1 MIYGGSSVLKSCG
14 IKVYSSILILLIVV
28 LLFSSFL
35 FLNPNKIYGDDQKAS
50 YNDKIDISAES
61 AVILNYD
68 TGDILWEKNSSSSM
82 YPASTTKI
90 LSSIIAIENIN
101 DFDQVVEISKNAS
114 GRNHSA
120 FRFRTGDSIS
130 LMDLCKASLICS
142 HNNAT
147 IALAEYVSGSVED
160 FVELMNKKAEEIGTE
175 NSFFMNTNGL
185 DDEFP
190 DHRSTARDLAII
202 AGYCMENEI
211 FKEIVNT
218 REDTIIKNDQE
229 IEITNT
235 NNLLDYDSIKGVKTG
250 YTNNA
255 GYCIVLYSE
264 KNDLRLITVILNSS
278 SLEERDKDALK
289 LLNWTY
295 GNLKYVKIIDSHQ
308 AAATTTIK
316 DKAELNLDLY
326 PESDYVELININ
338 DDQIEIKQNSYSD
351 IDLPVEKKDILGTI
365 DIFINGQKIKELN
378 MISRESVEDAY
389 VYQEL
394 SSDRELRTRFI
405 IVIILVFYFLAILFI
420 IIRNLFIKKMI

>member
-14 IKVYSSILILLIVV
+14 IKVFFSILILLIVV

-68 TGDILWEKNSSSSM
+68 TGDILWERNSSNSM
-82 YPASTTKI
+82 YPASTTKM

-101 DFDQVVEISKNAS
+101 DFDQVVEISKNAA

-120 FRFRTGDSIS
+120 FRFRTGDRIS
-130 LMDLCKASLICS
+130 LIDLCRASLICS

-160 FVELMNKKAEEIGTE
+160 FVELMNKKAEEIGAK

-202 AGYCMENEI
+202 ASYCMENEI

-218 REDTIIKNDQE
+218 REDTILKNDQE

-278 SLEERDKDALK
+278 SLEERDRDALK

-308 AAATTTIK
+308 AAATTPIK
-316 DKAELNLDLY
+316 DKVELNLDLY

-338 DDQIEIKQNSYSD
+338 DDQIEIKQNLYSD
-351 IDLPVEKKDILGTI
+351 INLPVEKEDILGTI

-378 MISRESVEDAY
+378 MISRESVEEAY

>member
-120 FRFRTGDSIS
+120 FRFRTGDRIS

-160 FVELMNKKAEEIGTE
+160 FVELMNKKAEEIGAE
-175 NSFFMNTNGL
+175 NSFFKNTNGL

-190 DHRSTARDLAII
+190 DHRSTARDMAII

-264 KNDLRLITVILNSS
+264 KNDLRLITVILNSI
-278 SLEERDKDALK
+278 SLEERDKDVLK

-316 DKAELNLDLY
+316 DKVELNLDLY

-338 DDQIEIKQNSYSD
+338 DDQIEIKQNLYSD
-351 IDLPVEKKDILGTI
+351 INLPVEKEDILGTI

>member
-1 MIYGGSSVLKSCG
+1 MIYSSSSVLKSCG
-14 IKVYSSILILLIVV
+14 IKVYYSILILFIVV
-28 LLFSSFL
+28 LFSSFL
-35 FLNPNKIYGDDQKAS
+35 FLNPNKIYGDDQKAF

-68 TGDILWEKNSSSSM
+68 TGDILWEKNSSSPM

-120 FRFRTGDSIS
+120 FRFRTGDRIS

-160 FVELMNKKAEEIGTE
+160 FVELMNKKAEEIGAE
-175 NSFFMNTNGL
+175 NSFFKNTNGL

-190 DHRSTARDLAII
+190 DHRSTAIDMAII
-202 AGYCMENEI
+202 ASYCMENEI

-218 REDTIIKNDQE
+218 REDTILKNDQE

-235 NNLLDYDSIKGVKTG
+235 NNLLDYDFIKGVKTG

-264 KNDLRLITVILNSS
+264 KNDLRLITVILNSI
-278 SLEERDKDALK
+278 SLKERDKDALK

-351 IDLPVEKKDILGTI
+351 INLPVEKEDILGTI

-394 SSDRELRTRFI
+394 SSDRELRMRFI
-405 IVIILVFYFLAILFI
+405 IVIILVFYFLAIVFI

>member
-1 MIYGGSSVLKSCG
+1 MIYGGSSVLKSCS
-14 IKVYSSILILLIVV
+14 IKVYSRILILLIVV

-50 YNDKIDISAES
+50 YNNKIDISAES

-68 TGDILWEKNSSSSM
+68 TGDILWEKNSGKFM

-101 DFDQVVEISKNAS
+101 DFDQVVEISKNSS

-120 FRFRTGDSIS
+120 FRFRTGDRIS

-160 FVELMNKKAEEIGTE
+160 FVELMNKKAEEIGAE
-175 NSFFMNTNGL
+175 NSFFKNTNGL

-190 DHRSTARDLAII
+190 DHRSTARDMAII

-229 IEITNT
+229 VEITNT

-278 SLEERDKDALK
+278 SLEERDKDVLK

-295 GNLKYVKIIDSHQ
+295 GNLKYVKIIDSRQ

-316 DKAELNLDLY
+316 DKVELNLDLY

-351 IDLPVEKKDILGTI
+351 INLPVEKEDILGTI

>member
-1 MIYGGSSVLKSCG
+1 MIYGGSSVLKSCS
-14 IKVYSSILILLIVV
+14 IKVYSRILILLIVV

-50 YNDKIDISAES
+50 YNNKIDISAES

-68 TGDILWEKNSSSSM
+68 TGDILWEKNSGKFM

-101 DFDQVVEISKNAS
+101 DFDQVVEISKNSS

-120 FRFRTGDSIS
+120 FRFRTGDRIS

-160 FVELMNKKAEEIGTE
+160 FVELMNKKAEEIGAE
-175 NSFFMNTNGL
+175 NSFFKNTNGL

-190 DHRSTARDLAII
+190 DHRSTARDMAII

-229 IEITNT
+229 VEITNT

-278 SLEERDKDALK
+278 SLEERDKDVLK

-295 GNLKYVKIIDSHQ
+295 GNLKYVKIIDSRQ

-316 DKAELNLDLY
+316 DKVELNLDLY

-351 IDLPVEKKDILGTI
+351 INLPVEKEDILGTI
-365 DIFINGQKIKELN
+365 DIYINGQKIKELN

>member
-50 YNDKIDISAES
+50 YNDKIEISAES

-90 LSSIIAIENIN
+90 LSSIVAIENIN
-101 DFDQVVEISKNAS
+101 DLDQVVEISKNAS

-120 FRFRTGDSIS
+120 FRFRTGDRIS
-130 LMDLCKASLICS
+130 LMDLCRASLICS

-160 FVELMNKKAEEIGTE
+160 FVELMNKKAEEIGAE
-175 NSFFMNTNGL
+175 NSFFKNTNGL

-190 DHRSTARDLAII
+190 DHRSTARDMAII
-202 AGYCMENEI
+202 ASYCMENEI

-264 KNDLRLITVILNSS
+264 KNDLRLITVILNSI

-351 IDLPVEKKDILGTI
+351 INLPVEKEDILGTI

-405 IVIILVFYFLAILFI
+405 IIIILVFYFLAILFI

>member
-1 MIYGGSSVLKSCG
+1 
-14 IKVYSSILILLIVV
+14 
-28 LLFSSFL
+28 
-35 FLNPNKIYGDDQKAS
+35 
-50 YNDKIDISAES
+50 
-61 AVILNYD
+61 
-68 TGDILWEKNSSSSM
+68 
-82 YPASTTKI
+82 
-90 LSSIIAIENIN
+90 
-101 DFDQVVEISKNAS
+101 
-114 GRNHSA
+114 
-120 FRFRTGDSIS
+120 
-130 LMDLCKASLICS
+130 
-142 HNNAT
+142 
-147 IALAEYVSGSVED
+147 
-160 FVELMNKKAEEIGTE
+160 
-175 NSFFMNTNGL
+175 
-185 DDEFP
+185 
-190 DHRSTARDLAII
+190 
-202 AGYCMENEI
+202 MENEI

>member
-120 FRFRTGDSIS
+120 FRFRTGDRIS

-160 FVELMNKKAEEIGTE
+160 FVELMNKKAEEIGAE
-175 NSFFMNTNGL
+175 NSFFKNTNGL

>member
-50 YNDKIDISAES
+50 YNDKIEISAES

-90 LSSIIAIENIN
+90 LSSIVAIENIN
-101 DFDQVVEISKNAS
+101 DLDQVVEISKNAS

-120 FRFRTGDSIS
+120 FRFRTGDRIS
-130 LMDLCKASLICS
+130 LMDLCRASLICS

-160 FVELMNKKAEEIGTE
+160 FVELMNKKAEEIGAE
-175 NSFFMNTNGL
+175 NSFFKNTNGL

-190 DHRSTARDLAII
+190 DHRSTARDMAII
-202 AGYCMENEI
+202 ASYCMENEI

-264 KNDLRLITVILNSS
+264 KNDLRLITVILNSI

-338 DDQIEIKQNSYSD
+338 DDQIEIKQNLYSD
-351 IDLPVEKKDILGTI
+351 INLPVEKEDILGTI

-405 IVIILVFYFLAILFI
+405 IIIILVFYFLAILFI

>member
-1 MIYGGSSVLKSCG
+1 MINGGSSVLKSCG

-120 FRFRTGDSIS
+120 FRFRTGDRIS

-160 FVELMNKKAEEIGTE
+160 FVELMNKKAEEIGAE
-175 NSFFMNTNGL
+175 NSFFKNTNGL

-190 DHRSTARDLAII
+190 DHRSTARDMAII

-264 KNDLRLITVILNSS
+264 KNDLRLITVILNSI
-278 SLEERDKDALK
+278 SLEERDKDVLK

-316 DKAELNLDLY
+316 DKVELNLDLY

-338 DDQIEIKQNSYSD
+338 DDQIEIKQNLYSD
-351 IDLPVEKKDILGTI
+351 INLPVEKEDILGTI

>member
-1 MIYGGSSVLKSCG
+1 MIYSSSSVLKSCG
-14 IKVYSSILILLIVV
+14 IKVYYSILILFIVV
-28 LLFSSFL
+28 LFSSFL
-35 FLNPNKIYGDDQKAS
+35 FLNPNKIYGDDQKAF

-68 TGDILWEKNSSSSM
+68 TGDILWEKNSSSPM

-101 DFDQVVEISKNAS
+101 DFDQVVEILKNAS

-120 FRFRTGDSIS
+120 FRFRTGDRIS

-160 FVELMNKKAEEIGTE
+160 FVELMNKKAEEIGAE
-175 NSFFMNTNGL
+175 NSFFKNTNGL

-190 DHRSTARDLAII
+190 DHRSTAIDMAII
-202 AGYCMENEI
+202 ASYCMENEI

-218 REDTIIKNDQE
+218 REDTILKNDQE

-235 NNLLDYDSIKGVKTG
+235 NNLLDYDFIKGVKTG

-264 KNDLRLITVILNSS
+264 KNDLRLITVILNSI
-278 SLEERDKDALK
+278 SLKERDKDALK

-351 IDLPVEKKDILGTI
+351 INLPVEKEDILGTI

-389 VYQEL
+389 VYQQL
-394 SSDRELRTRFI
+394 SSDRELRMRFI
-405 IVIILVFYFLAILFI
+405 IVIILVFYFLAIVFI

>member
-50 YNDKIDISAES
+50 HNDKIDISAES

-120 FRFRTGDSIS
+120 FRFRTGDRIS

-160 FVELMNKKAEEIGTE
+160 FVELMNKKAEEIGAE
-175 NSFFMNTNGL
+175 NSFFKNTNGL

-190 DHRSTARDLAII
+190 DHRSTARDMAII

-264 KNDLRLITVILNSS
+264 KNDLRLITVILNSI
-278 SLEERDKDALK
+278 SLEERDKDVLK

-308 AAATTTIK
+308 VAATATIK
-316 DKAELNLDLY
+316 DKVELNLDLY

-338 DDQIEIKQNSYSD
+338 DDQIEIKQNLYSD
-351 IDLPVEKKDILGTI
+351 INLPVEKEDILGTI

>member
-160 FVELMNKKAEEIGTE
+160 FVELMNKKAEEIGAE
-175 NSFFMNTNGL
+175 NSFFKNTNGL

-190 DHRSTARDLAII
+190 DHRSTARDMAII
-202 AGYCMENEI
+202 ASYCMENEI

>member
-1 MIYGGSSVLKSCG
+1 MIYSSSSVLKSCG
-14 IKVYSSILILLIVV
+14 IKVYYSILILFIVV
-28 LLFSSFL
+28 LFSSFL
-35 FLNPNKIYGDDQKAS
+35 FLNPNKIYGDDQKAF

-68 TGDILWEKNSSSSM
+68 TGDILWEKNSSSPM

-101 DFDQVVEISKNAS
+101 DFDQVVEILKNAS

-120 FRFRTGDSIS
+120 FRFRTGDRIS

-160 FVELMNKKAEEIGTE
+160 FVELMNKKAEEIGAE
-175 NSFFMNTNGL
+175 NSFFKNTNGL

-190 DHRSTARDLAII
+190 DHRSTAIDMAII
-202 AGYCMENEI
+202 ASYCMENEI

-218 REDTIIKNDQE
+218 REDTILKNDQE

-235 NNLLDYDSIKGVKTG
+235 NNLLDYDFIKGVKTG

-264 KNDLRLITVILNSS
+264 KNDLRLITVILNSI

-351 IDLPVEKKDILGTI
+351 INLPVEKEDILGTI

-389 VYQEL
+389 VYQQL
-394 SSDRELRTRFI
+394 SSDRELRMRFI
-405 IVIILVFYFLAILFI
+405 IVIILVFYFLAIVFI

>member
-1 MIYGGSSVLKSCG
+1 MIYSSSSVLKSCG
-14 IKVYSSILILLIVV
+14 IKVYYSILILFIVV
-28 LLFSSFL
+28 LFSSFL
-35 FLNPNKIYGDDQKAS
+35 FLNPNKIYGDDQKAF

-68 TGDILWEKNSSSSM
+68 TGDILWEKNSSSPM

-120 FRFRTGDSIS
+120 FRFRTGDRIS

-160 FVELMNKKAEEIGTE
+160 FVELMNKKAEEIGAE
-175 NSFFMNTNGL
+175 NSFFKNTNGL

-190 DHRSTARDLAII
+190 DHRSTAIDMAII
-202 AGYCMENEI
+202 ASYCMENEI

-218 REDTIIKNDQE
+218 REDTILKNDQE

-235 NNLLDYDSIKGVKTG
+235 NNLLDYDFIKGVKTG

-264 KNDLRLITVILNSS
+264 KNDLRLITVILNSI

-351 IDLPVEKKDILGTI
+351 INLPVEKEDILGTI
-365 DIFINGQKIKELN
+365 DIFINGQKIKELD
-378 MISRESVEDAY
+378 MISRESIEDAY

-394 SSDRELRTRFI
+394 SSDRELRMRFI
-405 IVIILVFYFLAILFI
+405 IVIILVFYFLAIVFI

>member
-50 YNDKIDISAES
+50 HNDKIDISAES

-120 FRFRTGDSIS
+120 FRFRTGDRIS

-160 FVELMNKKAEEIGTE
+160 FVELMNKKAEEIGAE
-175 NSFFMNTNGL
+175 NSFFKNTNGL

-190 DHRSTARDLAII
+190 DHRSTARDMAII

-264 KNDLRLITVILNSS
+264 KNDLRLITVILNSI
-278 SLEERDKDALK
+278 SLEERDKDVLK

-308 AAATTTIK
+308 VAATATIK
-316 DKAELNLDLY
+316 DKVELNLGLY

-338 DDQIEIKQNSYSD
+338 DDQIEIKQNLYSD
-351 IDLPVEKKDILGTI
+351 INLPVEKEDILGTI

>member
-50 YNDKIDISAES
+50 HNDKIDISAES

-120 FRFRTGDSIS
+120 FRFRTGDRIS

-175 NSFFMNTNGL
+175 NSFFKNTNGL

-190 DHRSTARDLAII
+190 DHRSTARDMAII

-264 KNDLRLITVILNSS
+264 KNDLRLITVILNSI
-278 SLEERDKDALK
+278 SLEERDKDVLK

-308 AAATTTIK
+308 VAATATIK
-316 DKAELNLDLY
+316 DKVELNLGLY

-338 DDQIEIKQNSYSD
+338 DDQIEIKQNLYSD
-351 IDLPVEKKDILGTI
+351 INLPVEKEDILGTI

>member
-50 YNDKIDISAES
+50 YNDKIEISAES

-90 LSSIIAIENIN
+90 LSSIVAIENIN
-101 DFDQVVEISKNAS
+101 DLDQVVEISKNAS

-120 FRFRTGDSIS
+120 FRFRTGDRIS
-130 LMDLCKASLICS
+130 LMDLCRASLICS

-160 FVELMNKKAEEIGTE
+160 FVELMNKKAEEIGAE
-175 NSFFMNTNGL
+175 NSFFKNTNGL

-190 DHRSTARDLAII
+190 DHRSTARDMAII
-202 AGYCMENEI
+202 ASYCMENEI

-264 KNDLRLITVILNSS
+264 KNDLRLITVILNSI

-351 IDLPVEKKDILGTI
+351 INLPVEKEDILGTI

>member
-120 FRFRTGDSIS
+120 FRFRTGDRIS

-190 DHRSTARDLAII
+190 DHRSTARDMAII
-202 AGYCMENEI
+202 ASYCMENEI

>member
-420 IIRNLFIKKMI
+420 IVRNLFIKKMI

>member
-160 FVELMNKKAEEIGTE
+160 FVELMNKKAEEIGAE
-175 NSFFMNTNGL
+175 NSFFKNTNGL

-190 DHRSTARDLAII
+190 DHRSTARDMAII
-202 AGYCMENEI
+202 ASYCMENEI

-264 KNDLRLITVILNSS
+264 KNDLRLITVILNSI
-278 SLEERDKDALK
+278 SLEERDKDVLK

-316 DKAELNLDLY
+316 DKVELNLDLY

-338 DDQIEIKQNSYSD
+338 DDQIEIKQNLYSD
-351 IDLPVEKKDILGTI
+351 INLPVEKEDILGTI

>member
-120 FRFRTGDSIS
+120 FRFRTGDRIS

-160 FVELMNKKAEEIGTE
+160 FVELMNKKAEEIGAE
-175 NSFFMNTNGL
+175 NSFFKNTNGL

-190 DHRSTARDLAII
+190 DHRSTAIDMAII
-202 AGYCMENEI
+202 ASYCMENEI

-264 KNDLRLITVILNSS
+264 KNDLRLITVILNSI
-278 SLEERDKDALK
+278 SLEERDKDVLK

-338 DDQIEIKQNSYSD
+338 DDQIEIKQNLYSD
-351 IDLPVEKKDILGTI
+351 INLPVEKEDILGTI

>member
-1 MIYGGSSVLKSCG
+1 MIYSSSSVLKSCG
-14 IKVYSSILILLIVV
+14 IKVYYSILILFIVV
-28 LLFSSFL
+28 LFSSFL
-35 FLNPNKIYGDDQKAS
+35 FLNPNKIYGDDQKAF
-50 YNDKIDISAES
+50 YNEKIDISAES

-68 TGDILWEKNSSSSM
+68 TGDILWEKNSSSPM

-120 FRFRTGDSIS
+120 FRFRTGDRIS

-160 FVELMNKKAEEIGTE
+160 FVELMNKKAEEIGAE
-175 NSFFMNTNGL
+175 NSFFKNTNGL

-190 DHRSTARDLAII
+190 DHRSTAIDMAII
-202 AGYCMENEI
+202 ASYCMENEI

-218 REDTIIKNDQE
+218 REDTILKNDQE

-235 NNLLDYDSIKGVKTG
+235 NNLLDYDFIKGVKTG

-264 KNDLRLITVILNSS
+264 KNDLRLITVILNSI
-278 SLEERDKDALK
+278 SLKERDKDALK

-351 IDLPVEKKDILGTI
+351 INLPVEKEDILGTI

-389 VYQEL
+389 VYQQL
-394 SSDRELRTRFI
+394 SSDRELRMRFI
-405 IVIILVFYFLAILFI
+405 IVIILVFYFLAIVFI

>member
-1 MIYGGSSVLKSCG
+1 MIYSSSSVLKSCG
-14 IKVYSSILILLIVV
+14 IKVYYSILILFIVV
-28 LLFSSFL
+28 LFSSFL
-35 FLNPNKIYGDDQKAS
+35 FLNPNKIYGDDQKAF

-68 TGDILWEKNSSSSM
+68 TGDILWEKNSSSPM

-120 FRFRTGDSIS
+120 FRFRTGDRIS

-160 FVELMNKKAEEIGTE
+160 FVELMNKKAEEIGAE
-175 NSFFMNTNGL
+175 NSFFKNTNGL

-190 DHRSTARDLAII
+190 DHRSTAIDMAII
-202 AGYCMENEI
+202 ASYCMENEI

-218 REDTIIKNDQE
+218 REDTILKNDQE

-235 NNLLDYDSIKGVKTG
+235 NNLLDYDFIKGVKTG

-264 KNDLRLITVILNSS
+264 KNDLRLITVILNSI

-351 IDLPVEKKDILGTI
+351 INLPVEKEDILGTI

-389 VYQEL
+389 VYQQL
-394 SSDRELRTRFI
+394 SSDRELRMRFI
-405 IVIILVFYFLAILFI
+405 IVIILVFYFLAIVFI

>member
-1 MIYGGSSVLKSCG
+1 MIYSSSSVLKSCG
-14 IKVYSSILILLIVV
+14 IKVYYSILILFIVV
-28 LLFSSFL
+28 LFSSFL
-35 FLNPNKIYGDDQKAS
+35 FLNPNKIYGDDQKAF

-68 TGDILWEKNSSSSM
+68 TGDILWEKNSSSPM

-101 DFDQVVEISKNAS
+101 DFDQVVEILKNAS

-120 FRFRTGDSIS
+120 FRFRTGDRIS

-160 FVELMNKKAEEIGTE
+160 FVELMNKKAEEIGAE
-175 NSFFMNTNGL
+175 NSFFKNTNGL

-190 DHRSTARDLAII
+190 DHRSTAIDMAII
-202 AGYCMENEI
+202 ASYCMENEI

-218 REDTIIKNDQE
+218 REDTILKNDQE

-235 NNLLDYDSIKGVKTG
+235 NNLLDYDFIKGVKTG

-264 KNDLRLITVILNSS
+264 KNDLRLITVILNSI

-351 IDLPVEKKDILGTI
+351 INLPVEKEDILGTI

-378 MISRESVEDAY
+378 MISRESIEDAY

-394 SSDRELRTRFI
+394 SSDRELRMRFI
-405 IVIILVFYFLAILFI
+405 IVIILVFYFLAIVFI

>member
-1 MIYGGSSVLKSCG
+1 MIYSSSSVLKSCG
-14 IKVYSSILILLIVV
+14 IKVYYSILILFIVV
-28 LLFSSFL
+28 LFSSFL
-35 FLNPNKIYGDDQKAS
+35 FLNPNKIYGDDQKAF

-68 TGDILWEKNSSSSM
+68 TGDILWEKNSSSPM

-120 FRFRTGDSIS
+120 FRFRTGDRIS

-160 FVELMNKKAEEIGTE
+160 FVELMNKKAEEIGAE
-175 NSFFMNTNGL
+175 NSFFKNTNGL

-190 DHRSTARDLAII
+190 DHRSTAIDMAII
-202 AGYCMENEI
+202 ASYCMENEI

-218 REDTIIKNDQE
+218 REDTILKNDQE

-235 NNLLDYDSIKGVKTG
+235 NNLLDYDFIKGVKTG

-264 KNDLRLITVILNSS
+264 KNDLRLITVILNSI

-351 IDLPVEKKDILGTI
+351 INLPVEKEDILGTI
-365 DIFINGQKIKELN
+365 DIFINGQKIKELD
-378 MISRESVEDAY
+378 MISRESIEDAY

-394 SSDRELRTRFI
+394 SSDRELRMRFI
-405 IVIILVFYFLAILFI
+405 IVIILVFYFLVIVFI

>member
-50 YNDKIDISAES
+50 YNDKIEISAES

-120 FRFRTGDSIS
+120 FRFRTGDRIS
-130 LMDLCKASLICS
+130 LMDLCRASLICS

-160 FVELMNKKAEEIGTE
+160 FVELMNKKAEEIGAE
-175 NSFFMNTNGL
+175 NSFFKNTNGL

-190 DHRSTARDLAII
+190 DHRSTARDMAII
-202 AGYCMENEI
+202 ASYCMENEI

-264 KNDLRLITVILNSS
+264 KNDLRLITVILNSI

-338 DDQIEIKQNSYSD
+338 DDQIEIKQNLYSD
-351 IDLPVEKKDILGTI
+351 IDLPVEKEDILGTI

>member
-1 MIYGGSSVLKSCG
+1 MIYSSSSVLKSCG
-14 IKVYSSILILLIVV
+14 IKVYYSILILFIVV
-28 LLFSSFL
+28 LFSSFL

-50 YNDKIDISAES
+50 HNDKIDISAES

-68 TGDILWEKNSSSSM
+68 TGDILWEKNSSSPM

-101 DFDQVVEISKNAS
+101 DFDQVVEILKNAS

-120 FRFRTGDSIS
+120 FRFRTGDRIS

-160 FVELMNKKAEEIGTE
+160 FVELMNKKAEEIGAE
-175 NSFFMNTNGL
+175 NSFFKNTNGL

-190 DHRSTARDLAII
+190 DHRSTAIDMAII
-202 AGYCMENEI
+202 ASYCMENEI

-218 REDTIIKNDQE
+218 REDTILKNDQE

-235 NNLLDYDSIKGVKTG
+235 NNLLDYDFIKGVKTG

-264 KNDLRLITVILNSS
+264 KNDLRLITVILNSI
-278 SLEERDKDALK
+278 SLKERDKDALK

-351 IDLPVEKKDILGTI
+351 INLPVEKEDILGTI

-389 VYQEL
+389 VYQQL
-394 SSDRELRTRFI
+394 SSDRELRMRFI
-405 IVIILVFYFLAILFI
+405 IVIILVFYFLAIVFI

>member
-50 YNDKIDISAES
+50 HNDKIDISAES

-120 FRFRTGDSIS
+120 FRFRTGDRIS

-160 FVELMNKKAEEIGTE
+160 FVELMNKKAEEIGAE
-175 NSFFMNTNGL
+175 NSFFKNTNGL

-190 DHRSTARDLAII
+190 DHRSTARDMAII
-202 AGYCMENEI
+202 ASYCMENEI

-264 KNDLRLITVILNSS
+264 KNDLRLITVILNSI
-278 SLEERDKDALK
+278 SLEERNKDVLK

-316 DKAELNLDLY
+316 DKVELNLDLY

-338 DDQIEIKQNSYSD
+338 DDQIEIKQNLYSD
-351 IDLPVEKKDILGTI
+351 INLPVEKEDILGTI

-420 IIRNLFIKKMI
+420 IVRNLFIKKMI

>member
-1 MIYGGSSVLKSCG
+1 MIYSSSSVLKSCG
-14 IKVYSSILILLIVV
+14 IKVYYSILILFIVV
-28 LLFSSFL
+28 LFSSFL
-35 FLNPNKIYGDDQKAS
+35 FLNPNKIYGDDQKAF

-68 TGDILWEKNSSSSM
+68 TGDILWEKNSSSPM

-120 FRFRTGDSIS
+120 FRFRTGDRIS

-160 FVELMNKKAEEIGTE
+160 FVELMNKKAEEIGAE
-175 NSFFMNTNGL
+175 NSFFKNTNGL

-190 DHRSTARDLAII
+190 DHRSTAIDMAII
-202 AGYCMENEI
+202 ASYCMENEI

-218 REDTIIKNDQE
+218 REDTILKNDQE

-235 NNLLDYDSIKGVKTG
+235 NNLLDYDFIKGVKTG

-264 KNDLRLITVILNSS
+264 KNDLRLITVILNSI

-351 IDLPVEKKDILGTI
+351 INLPVEKEDILGTI

-394 SSDRELRTRFI
+394 SSDRELRMRFI
-405 IVIILVFYFLAILFI
+405 IVIILVFYFLAIVFI

>member
-1 MIYGGSSVLKSCG
+1 MIYSSSSVLKSCG
-14 IKVYSSILILLIVV
+14 IKVYYSILILFIVV
-28 LLFSSFL
+28 LFSSFL

-50 YNDKIDISAES
+50 HNDKIDISAES

-120 FRFRTGDSIS
+120 FRFRTGDRIS

-160 FVELMNKKAEEIGTE
+160 FVELMNKKAEEIGAE
-175 NSFFMNTNGL
+175 NSFFKNTNGL

-190 DHRSTARDLAII
+190 DHRSTARDMAII

-264 KNDLRLITVILNSS
+264 KNDLRLITVILNSI
-278 SLEERDKDALK
+278 SLEERDKDVLK

-308 AAATTTIK
+308 VAATATIK
-316 DKAELNLDLY
+316 DKVELNLDLY

-338 DDQIEIKQNSYSD
+338 DDQIEIKQNLYSD
-351 IDLPVEKKDILGTI
+351 INLPVEKEDILGTI

-389 VYQEL
+389 IYQEL
-394 SSDRELRTRFI
+394 SSDRELRKRFI

>member
-1 MIYGGSSVLKSCG
+1 MIYSSSSVLKSCG
-14 IKVYSSILILLIVV
+14 IKVYYSILILFIVV
-28 LLFSSFL
+28 LFSSFL
-35 FLNPNKIYGDDQKAS
+35 FLNPNKIYGDDQKAF

-68 TGDILWEKNSSSSM
+68 TGDILWEKNSSSPM

-120 FRFRTGDSIS
+120 FRFRTGDRIS

-160 FVELMNKKAEEIGTE
+160 FVELMNKKAEEIGAE
-175 NSFFMNTNGL
+175 NSFFKNTNGL

-190 DHRSTARDLAII
+190 DHRSTAIDMAII
-202 AGYCMENEI
+202 ASYCMENEI

-218 REDTIIKNDQE
+218 REDTILKNDQE

-235 NNLLDYDSIKGVKTG
+235 NNLLDYDFIKGVKTG

-264 KNDLRLITVILNSS
+264 KNDLRLITVILNSI
-278 SLEERDKDALK
+278 SLKERDKDALK

-351 IDLPVEKKDILGTI
+351 INLPVEKEDILGTI

-389 VYQEL
+389 VYQQL
-394 SSDRELRTRFI
+394 SSDRELRMRFI
-405 IVIILVFYFLAILFI
+405 IVIILVFYFLAIVFI